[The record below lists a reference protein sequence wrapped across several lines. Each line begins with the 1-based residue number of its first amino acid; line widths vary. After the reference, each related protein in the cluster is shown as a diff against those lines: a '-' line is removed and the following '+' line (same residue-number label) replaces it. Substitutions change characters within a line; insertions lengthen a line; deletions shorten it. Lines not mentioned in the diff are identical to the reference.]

1 MSELPDALNEVRY
14 KIEIYLQSL
23 GIQFQGRNRK
33 IKIDN
38 KKPWARMNHLPV
50 SSQSA
55 QLGDLWIRD
64 RGLIV
69 VSFFFPAGAGV
80 AESDRIIY
88 NLRDSFSEWRYNY
101 LELGV
106 GEITEVPTTE
116 DFYHVNVTLPYR
128 HK

>member
-14 KIEIYLQSL
+14 QIETYLDQRN
-23 GIQFQGRNRK
+23 IQLQGRNRK
-33 IKIDN
+33 IRIDN
-38 KKPWARMNHLPV
+38 TKAWARLSHIAV

-69 VSFFFPAGAGV
+69 VSFFFPAGQGV
-80 AESDRIIY
+80 AESDRITY

-101 LELGV
+101 LELGI
-106 GEITEVPTTE
+106 GEVQEVPTTE

>member
-1 MSELPDALNEVRY
+1 MSELPDALNEIRY
-14 KIEIYLQSL
+14 QIETYLDGLS
-23 GIQFQGRNRK
+23 IQFQGRNRK
-33 IKIDN
+33 IDVDN
-38 KKPWARMNHLPV
+38 TKAWARLSHIAV

-69 VSFFFPAGAGV
+69 VSFFFPAGHGV
-80 AESDRIIY
+80 AESDRITY

-106 GEITEVPTTE
+106 GEVQEVPATE

>member
-1 MSELPDALNEVRY
+1 MSELPEALNEIRFR
-14 KIEIYLQSL
+14 IEEHLEALTIPL
-23 GIQFQGRNRK
+23 QGRNRTLK
-33 IKIDN
+33 VNN
-38 KKPWARMNHLPV
+38 KKSWARLSHLTV
-50 SSQSA
+50 GSESI

-64 RGLIV
+64 RGMIV
-69 VSFFFPAGAGV
+69 VSLFFPLDEGV
-80 AESDRIIY
+80 SESDKIAY

-106 GEITEVPTTE
+106 GSVTEVPSTT